1 MKEGAEKIMPYNGH
15 EAKGGQ
21 VEKMFDSIAPA
32 YDLMNGIMSLG
43 MHTHWRNVALRMAA
57 ERLGREP
64 RDILDVATGTGDVA
78 FALHKRYPKAMI
90 SGLDLSEGMLKIAR
104 EKAAAL
110 PSEEKSKFRFV
121 QGDSLAME
129 FPDDSFDMITVAYG
143 VRNFEN
149 LRQGYREMLRV
160 MRPGGVLCVVELSQ
174 PTSRFPLLGYQ
185 AYTRGV
191 IPLAGR
197 IISGDP
203 RAYSYLHESIEA
215 APQREDM
222 TDVMK
227 SSGFKDAK
235 WKSLMPGVV
244 TIYTAYK

>member
-1 MKEGAEKIMPYNGH
+1 MKEGAEKIMPYSDD

-32 YDLMNGIMSLG
+32 YDLMNGIMTLG
-43 MHTHWRNVALRMAA
+43 MHIRWRDIALRMAA

-78 FALHKRYPKAMI
+78 FALHKLYPQARI
-90 SGLDLSEGMLKIAR
+90 AGLDLSEGMLDMAR
-104 EKAAAL
+104 EKAASL
-110 PSEEKSKFRFV
+110 PADEKSKLRFE
-121 QGDSLAME
+121 QGDSLAMK
-129 FPDDSFDMITVAYG
+129 FPDDSFDLITVAYG

-160 MRPGGVLCVVELSQ
+160 LRPGGVLCVVELSR
-174 PTSRFPLLGYQ
+174 PTSRLPLLGYRV
-185 AYTRGV
+185 YTRGV

-215 APQREDM
+215 APQRKAM
-222 TDVMK
+222 TEVMTE
-227 SSGFKDAK
+227 SGLKDAE
-235 WKSLMPGVV
+235 WKSLFPGVV
-244 TIYTAYK
+244 TIYTAEK